1 MAKNLYNL
9 TAVTTVND
17 SDLLH
22 VNQGS
27 VSSDKKVTKQNLL
40 KEVNSSITSI
50 NNNLTKSSVSV
61 TPVSGVTVNANS
73 SILVDGIVILNLR
86 ITTSSV
92 FSAGSSLLTCPAP
105 KTTLSGGSG
114 TVAVTTNNTSVAA
127 VVSAQGQLAV
137 STALA
142 AGTYILSCVYEK
154 A

>member
-1 MAKNLYNL
+1 MANKNLTDL
-9 TAVTTVND
+9 TARTATAD
-17 SDLLH
+17 SDLIH
-22 VNQGS
+22 VNSGGTDYKETKANFLS
-27 VSSDKKVTKQNLL
+27 NITSSISSI
-40 KEVNSSITSI
+40 NSS
-50 NNNLTKSSVSV
+50 LAKSSVSV

-114 TVAVTTNNTSVAA
+114 AVAVTTNNTSVAA